1 MYPRDKFLPLPPP
14 LFVSFPLF
22 SRMRIREFRPSLKG
36 WKKKKNGEIRRITA
50 LRDASNMNES
60 QMASKKRTWNV
71 KKKKEGG
78 TAETLTFVRI
88 DFSAHRPTQRV
99 RAFDQPWRKPTQLA
113 LSPNYYDPTKMP
125 DNRVNRAWIESN
137 KITIPFSPVFYVLI
151 KRAPTPAF
159 GGEGRGKKDCRNIAK
174 FKSILSCAT
183 LIYKDDRLRNYT
195 YSRVSIISYLF
206 HLHLIS
212 ISRHQALLTRYPLRF
227 ITIDSR
233 GGKNRMLKDNRYRK
247 KKGISNYTRK
257 RTKYKIAGAGGKS
270 FENRVR

>member
-1 MYPRDKFLPLPPP
+1 M
-14 LFVSFPLF
+14 
-22 SRMRIREFRPSLKG
+22 
-36 WKKKKNGEIRRITA
+36 
-50 LRDASNMNES
+50 
-60 QMASKKRTWNV
+60 
-71 KKKKEGG
+71 
-78 TAETLTFVRI
+78 
-88 DFSAHRPTQRV
+88 
-99 RAFDQPWRKPTQLA
+99 
-113 LSPNYYDPTKMP
+113 
-125 DNRVNRAWIESN
+125 
-137 KITIPFSPVFYVLI
+137 LI

-247 KKGISNYTRK
+247 KKEYPIILASERNIKLQARV
-257 RTKYKIAGAGGKS
+257 
-270 FENRVR
+270 ENRLKIGYGNSIHA